1 MALPGLLIE
10 YLIVGSL
17 ALAWLYPVLKR
28 AGLDTITLS
37 NLPLIVLGLYV
48 IGMMIDF
55 YAFILLRPIKQWVRA
70 KANKKYRPTKAPQFG
85 GAAARAAKFSLHAP
99 EIAKEVQ
106 MRSSRDRIARGAFI
120 NAVLATI
127 FGRELLPLWIGLF
140 LIVTTFV
147 MWMVFEFLSYSYE
160 INAEEALDE
169 KINLDRRKAGA

>member
-17 ALAWLYPVLKR
+17 AFAWLYPILKR
-28 AGLDTITLS
+28 AGLDSITPS

-48 IGMMIDF
+48 VGMMIDF
-55 YAFILLRPIKQWVRA
+55 YAFILLRPIKQLVRA
-70 KANKKYRPTKAPQFG
+70 RADKRYRLTNTSG
-85 GAAARAAKFSLHAP
+85 WGRTAARAAKFSLHAP

-120 NAVLATI
+120 NAVLATVL
-127 FGRELLPLWIGLF
+127 GRELISLWAGLF
-140 LIVTTFV
+140 LIVTSFL

-160 INAEEALDE
+160 VKAEQALEE
-169 KINLDRRKAGA
+169 KIAAERHKAGG